1 MNYLAIYVKEFYK
14 MNISKFIQILKIN
27 RTKRQLEK
35 IKNNYDKLILKL
47 SKLKLEQFS
56 IKSKLDD
63 LRG

>member
-1 MNYLAIYVKEFYK
+1 MNYWLKLLKGDLK
-14 MNISKFIQILKIN
+14 MNILKFIQILKIN

-47 SKLKLEQFS
+47 SKLKLDQFS

>member
-1 MNYLAIYVKEFYK
+1 

-27 RTKRQLEK
+27 RTKRQLKK

-47 SKLKLEQFS
+47 SKLKLDQFS

-63 LRG
+63 LRSWYNV